1 MSLRESYI
9 RLHLAILLAGGTGL
23 FGKFISL
30 SEIPLVWH
38 RVWFAAIILFF
49 ILFLGKRI
57 HGIEWSSVIRI
68 LGCGI
73 LLAIHWVFFY
83 GSIKAANVSIG
94 VVCFATVG
102 FYTALFEPL
111 INRHKPSW
119 RDLAYSILTI
129 MGILL
134 IFQFDFRYRFGIS
147 LGMVSSIVYAFFS
160 IFSKQVQ
167 ESTGKSSSTMLL
179 YELFG
184 GGIILTIVL
193 PIYMFFNTEMKVV
206 PTTTDFLL
214 LFLFASVFTIGPFL
228 LQLQALRRISAFT
241 VNLSYNLEPVYSIL
255 FAMIL
260 LHEARDLNYSFWIGI
275 ILIIISV
282 FLQTFS
288 ILKQKL

>member
-30 SEIPLVWH
+30 SEIPLVWY

-49 ILFLGKRI
+49 ILFLGRRI
-57 HGIEWSSVIRI
+57 HRIEWSSFIRI
-68 LGCGI
+68 LGCGM

-119 RDLAYSILTI
+119 RDLAFSILTI

-134 IFQFDFRYRFGIS
+134 IFQLDFRYRFGIS
-147 LGMVSSIVYAFFS
+147 LGMVSSVVYAFFS

-206 PTTTDFLL
+206 PTTADFLL
-214 LFLFASVFTIGPFL
+214 LLLFSSVFTIGPFL
-228 LQLQALRRISAFT
+228 FQLQSLRRISAFT

-275 ILIIISV
+275 CLIILSV

-288 ILKQKL
+288 MLKKK

>member
-30 SEIPLVWH
+30 SEIPLVWY

-49 ILFLGKRI
+49 ILFLGRRI
-57 HGIEWSSVIRI
+57 HRIEWSSFIRI
-68 LGCGI
+68 LGCGM

-119 RDLAYSILTI
+119 RDLAFSILTI

-134 IFQFDFRYRFGIS
+134 IFQLDFRYRFGIS

-206 PTTTDFLL
+206 PTTVDFLL
-214 LFLFASVFTIGPFL
+214 LLLFSSVFTIGPFL
-228 LQLQALRRISAFT
+228 FQLQSLRRISAFT

-275 ILIIISV
+275 CLIILSV

-288 ILKQKL
+288 MLKKK

>member
-30 SEIPLVWH
+30 SEIPLVCY

-49 ILFLGKRI
+49 ILFLGRRI
-57 HGIEWSSVIRI
+57 HRIEWSSFIRI
-68 LGCGI
+68 LGCGM

-119 RDLAYSILTI
+119 RDLAFSILTI

-134 IFQFDFRYRFGIS
+134 IFQLDFRYRFGIS
-147 LGMVSSIVYAFFS
+147 LGMVSSVVYAFFS

-206 PTTTDFLL
+206 PTTVDFLL
-214 LFLFASVFTIGPFL
+214 LLLFSSVFTIGPFL
-228 LQLQALRRISAFT
+228 FQLQSLRRISAFT

-255 FAMIL
+255 FAMFL

-275 ILIIISV
+275 CLIILSV

-288 ILKQKL
+288 MLKKK

>member
-30 SEIPLVWH
+30 SEIPLVWY

-49 ILFLGKRI
+49 ILFLGRRI
-57 HGIEWSSVIRI
+57 HRIEWSSFIRI
-68 LGCGI
+68 LGCGM

-119 RDLAYSILTI
+119 RDLAFSILTI

-134 IFQFDFRYRFGIS
+134 IFQLDFRYRFGIS
-147 LGMVSSIVYAFFS
+147 LGMVSSVVYAFFS

-206 PTTTDFLL
+206 PTTVDFLL
-214 LFLFASVFTIGPFL
+214 LLLFSSVFTIGPFL
-228 LQLQALRRISAFT
+228 FQLQSLRRISAFT

-255 FAMIL
+255 FAMFL

-275 ILIIISV
+275 CLIILSV

-288 ILKQKL
+288 MLKKK

>member
-30 SEIPLVWH
+30 SEIPLVLY
-38 RVWFAAIILFF
+38 RVWFAVF
-49 ILFLGKRI
+49 ILFLILLFSRKI
-57 HGIEWSSVIRI
+57 HNIELRSFLKIF
-68 LGCGI
+68 GCGM

-102 FYTALFEPL
+102 FFTALFEPL
-111 INRHKPSW
+111 INLHKPSW
-119 RDLAYSILTI
+119 RDLAFSLLTI
-129 MGILL
+129 LGILL
-134 IFQFDFRYRFGIS
+134 IFQLDIRYRFGIV
-147 LGMVSSIVYAFFS
+147 LGTVSSIVYAFFS
-160 IFSKQVQ
+160 IFSKHVQ

-179 YELFG
+179 YELLG
-184 GGIILTIVL
+184 GGILLLIVL
-193 PIYMFFNTEMKVV
+193 PIYMYFNSDLKVV
-206 PTTTDFLL
+206 PSNNDFFLL
-214 LFLFASVFTIGPFL
+214 LLFASVFTIGPFL

-260 LHEARDLNYSFWIGI
+260 LNEARDLNFSFWMGLCLI
-275 ILIIISV
+275 ILSV
-282 FLQTFS
+282 FLQTVT
-288 ILKQKL
+288 ILKKK

>member
-30 SEIPLVWH
+30 SEIPLVWY

-49 ILFLGKRI
+49 ILFLGRRI
-57 HGIEWSSVIRI
+57 HRIEWSSFIRI
-68 LGCGI
+68 LGCGM

-83 GSIKAANVSIG
+83 GCIKAANVSIG

-119 RDLAYSILTI
+119 RDLAFSILTI

-134 IFQFDFRYRFGIS
+134 IFQLDFRYRFGIS

-193 PIYMFFNTEMKVV
+193 PIYMFFNIEMKVV
-206 PTTTDFLL
+206 PTTADFLL
-214 LFLFASVFTIGPFL
+214 LLLFSSVFTIGPFL
-228 LQLQALRRISAFT
+228 FQLQSLRRISAFT

-275 ILIIISV
+275 CLIILSV

-288 ILKQKL
+288 MLKKK

>member
-30 SEIPLVWH
+30 SEIPLVWY

-49 ILFLGKRI
+49 ILFLGRRI
-57 HGIEWSSVIRI
+57 HRIEWSSFIRI
-68 LGCGI
+68 LGCGM

-119 RDLAYSILTI
+119 RDLAFSILTI

-134 IFQFDFRYRFGIS
+134 IFQ
-147 LGMVSSIVYAFFS
+147 
-160 IFSKQVQ
+160 
-167 ESTGKSSSTMLL
+167 
-179 YELFG
+179 
-184 GGIILTIVL
+184 L
-193 PIYMFFNTEMKVV
+193 PLM
-206 PTTTDFLL
+206 
-214 LFLFASVFTIGPFL
+214 
-228 LQLQALRRISAFT
+228 
-241 VNLSYNLEPVYSIL
+241 
-255 FAMIL
+255 
-260 LHEARDLNYSFWIGI
+260 
-275 ILIIISV
+275 
-282 FLQTFS
+282 
-288 ILKQKL
+288 

>member
-30 SEIPLVWH
+30 SEIPLVWY

-49 ILFLGKRI
+49 ILFLGRRI
-57 HGIEWSSVIRI
+57 HRIEWSSFIRI
-68 LGCGI
+68 LGCGM

-94 VVCFATVG
+94 V
-102 FYTALFEPL
+102 
-111 INRHKPSW
+111 
-119 RDLAYSILTI
+119 DLAFSILTI

-134 IFQFDFRYRFGIS
+134 IFQLDFRYRFGIS

-193 PIYMFFNTEMKVV
+193 PIYMFFNIEMKVV
-206 PTTTDFLL
+206 PTTADFLL
-214 LFLFASVFTIGPFL
+214 LLLFSSVFTIGPFL
-228 LQLQALRRISAFT
+228 FQLQSLRRISAFT

-275 ILIIISV
+275 CLIILSV

-288 ILKQKL
+288 MLKKK

>member
-30 SEIPLVWH
+30 SEIPLVWY

-49 ILFLGKRI
+49 ILFLGRRI
-57 HGIEWSSVIRI
+57 HRIEWSSFIRI
-68 LGCGI
+68 LGCGM

-119 RDLAYSILTI
+119 RDLAFSILTI

-134 IFQFDFRYRFGIS
+134 IFQLDFRYRFGIS

-206 PTTTDFLL
+206 PTTADFLL
-214 LFLFASVFTIGPFL
+214 LLLFSSVFTIGPFL
-228 LQLQALRRISAFT
+228 FQLQSLRRISAFT

-275 ILIIISV
+275 CLIILSV

-288 ILKQKL
+288 MLKKK

>member
-30 SEIPLVWH
+30 SEIPLVWY

-49 ILFLGKRI
+49 ILFLGRRI
-57 HGIEWSSVIRI
+57 HRIEWSSFIRI
-68 LGCGI
+68 LGCGM

-119 RDLAYSILTI
+119 RDLAFSILTI

-134 IFQFDFRYRFGIS
+134 IFQLDFRYRFGIS

-193 PIYMFFNTEMKVV
+193 PIYMFFNIEMKVV
-206 PTTTDFLL
+206 PTTADFLL
-214 LFLFASVFTIGPFL
+214 LLLFSSVFTIGPFL
-228 LQLQALRRISAFT
+228 FQLQSLRRISAFT

-260 LHEARDLNYSFWIGI
+260 LHEARDLNYSFWTGICLI
-275 ILIIISV
+275 ILSV

-288 ILKQKL
+288 MLKKK

>member
-30 SEIPLVWH
+30 SEIPLVWY

-49 ILFLGKRI
+49 ILFLGRRI
-57 HGIEWSSVIRI
+57 HRIEWSSFIRI
-68 LGCGI
+68 LGCGM

-119 RDLAYSILTI
+119 RDLAFSILTI

-134 IFQFDFRYRFGIS
+134 IFQLDFRYRFGIS
-147 LGMVSSIVYAFFS
+147 LGMVSSVVYAFFS

-206 PTTTDFLL
+206 PTTVDFLL
-214 LFLFASVFTIGPFL
+214 LLLFSSVFTIGPFL
-228 LQLQALRRISAFT
+228 FQLQSLRRISAFT

-275 ILIIISV
+275 CLIILSV

-288 ILKQKL
+288 MLKKK